1 MKKKNL
7 LIFYEIYHPHTPARH
22 SHISSLSAY
31 CVPDLPFAL
40 QLDGQWYW
48 YHFSSSCVGKR
59 NIYFLG
65 LLAAQCGNVTPKVSY
80 IRNDQFRVNV
90 WMEQNNGAKW
100 TCKIGTFL
108 LRYVPT
114 YLENVR

>member
-22 SHISSLSAY
+22 SHISSLSAYY

-80 IRNDQFRVNV
+80 IRNDQFRDNV
-90 WMEQNNGAKW
+90 WMEQKMVQNGQTTLYW
-100 TCKIGTFL
+100 

>member
-1 MKKKNL
+1 MANGIGITFPPVVLVK
-7 LIFYEIYHPHTPARH
+7 EIY
-22 SHISSLSAY
+22 I
-31 CVPDLPFAL
+31 
-40 QLDGQWYW
+40 
-48 YHFSSSCVGKR
+48 
-59 NIYFLG
+59 FLG

-90 WMEQNNGAKW
+90 WMEQKMVQNGQTTLYW
-100 TCKIGTFL
+100 